1 MKISE
6 IFAKKAKKL
15 LNNLQFFRVA
25 TEELQ
30 VNLTGY
36 TSNLFHQRCDN
47 KKEKHKGYR

>member
-1 MKISE
+1 MQKISAEYRVKISE

-36 TSNLFHQRCDN
+36 TSKLFSPALLQ
-47 KKEKHKGYR
+47 